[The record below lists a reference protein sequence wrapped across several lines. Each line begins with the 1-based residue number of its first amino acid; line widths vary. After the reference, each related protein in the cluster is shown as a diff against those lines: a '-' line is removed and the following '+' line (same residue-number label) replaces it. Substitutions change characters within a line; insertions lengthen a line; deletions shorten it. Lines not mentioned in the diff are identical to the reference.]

1 MLHVPSGS
9 VAWKRCGSPVSW
21 ACATTSALAAD
32 VDIDELLKQD
42 EAALREKK
50 KRLKALQSALE
61 ESRAAT
67 SKAQAAA
74 AASLDSG
81 DLTRADLVRV
91 FALSKGERADLLP
104 VAPRA
109 SAKTGDSTAQGVEQ
123 SDDAHH
129 DQA

>member
-1 MLHVPSGS
+1 M
-9 VAWKRCGSPVSW
+9 
-21 ACATTSALAAD
+21 AAD

-42 EAALREKK
+42 EAALRDKK

-67 SKAQAAA
+67 VKAQAAA

-109 SAKTGDSTAQGVEQ
+109 SAKTGDSAAHGVEQ

>member
-1 MLHVPSGS
+1 M
-9 VAWKRCGSPVSW
+9 
-21 ACATTSALAAD
+21 AAD

-61 ESRAAT
+61 ESRAAS
-67 SKAQAAA
+67 SKAQVAA

-109 SAKTGDSTAQGVEQ
+109 SAKTSDSAAQAVEQ

>member
-1 MLHVPSGS
+1 M
-9 VAWKRCGSPVSW
+9 
-21 ACATTSALAAD
+21 AAD

-91 FALSKGERADLLP
+91 FALEGRARRP
-104 VAPRA
+104 AAGGAEA
-109 SAKTGDSTAQGVEQ
+109 SAKTGDSAAQ
-123 SDDAHH
+123 A
-129 DQA
+129 